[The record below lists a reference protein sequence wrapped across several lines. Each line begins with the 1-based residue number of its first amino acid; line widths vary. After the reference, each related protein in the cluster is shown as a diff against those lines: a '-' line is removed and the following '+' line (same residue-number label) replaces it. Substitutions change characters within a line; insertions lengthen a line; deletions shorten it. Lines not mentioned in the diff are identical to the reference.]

1 MNSKIAMKIYYCTL
15 QAGAVVVVTY
25 LINRLLNKGVKLNL
39 WRYNALFLFS
49 LCTFFYFDGSAH
61 ASESV
66 NQHTEYHSSE
76 YPDADVDIVNFSS
89 TTATLLSP
97 DEMDLYTFRPEQNF
111 IIEKNT
117 PLETQEEVE
126 DYLRSLGI
134 TVTYD

>member
-1 MNSKIAMKIYYCTL
+1 MSPEIAIKTYYSFMKAGIFVVMNY
-15 QAGAVVVVTY
+15 
-25 LINRLLNKGVKLNL
+25 LLNLLLDREVKLKL
-39 WRYNALFLFS
+39 WRYVFVFLVMF
-49 LCTFFYFDGSAH
+49 CTFFYFDRSAH

-66 NQHTEYHSSE
+66 NQHTEYHSIE
-76 YPDADVDIVNFSS
+76 YPDADVDDINFSS

-97 DEMDLYTFRPEQNF
+97 DEMDLYSFRPAPNF
-111 IIEKNT
+111 LIEKNT

>member
-1 MNSKIAMKIYYCTL
+1 MSPEIAMKIYYSSMK
-15 QAGAVVVVTY
+15 AGIFVVLNY
-25 LINRLLNKGVKLNL
+25 LLNLLLDREVKLKL
-39 WRYNALFLFS
+39 WRYVLVFLVMF
-49 LCTFFYFDGSAH
+49 CTFFHFGRSAH

-66 NQHTEYHSSE
+66 NLHTESHSIE
-76 YPDADVDIVNFSS
+76 YPDADVGDINFSS

-97 DEMDLYTFRPEQNF
+97 DEMDLYTFSPVPNF